1 MTIPLFSRDARPS
14 LFMQRSTD
22 SYGEGGKRLPY
33 SVSFSLRHDSNKPTL
48 IVRNLQPAAYE
59 VFHARS

>member
-1 MTIPLFSRDARPS
+1 
-14 LFMQRSTD
+14 MQRSTD